1 MDCWW
6 CCCTSIPHFS
16 FLREREIRKS
26 ADDFFFYFSA
36 QTFIRDEVQA
46 AASSSPSHKSD
57 VTRDVTAKEERERG
71 RRTTRRERKESL
83 EGGYQGG
90 VADGVDVKDFA
101 AMKLGVEGMV
111 VEDGVR
117 GEGEDDGEDDEED
130 DGEDDGEGETCGGEG
145 KVTDYSGE
153 VGGTQRS

>member
-1 MDCWW
+1 M
-6 CCCTSIPHFS
+6 
-16 FLREREIRKS
+16 
-26 ADDFFFYFSA
+26 
-36 QTFIRDEVQA
+36 QA
-46 AASSSPSHKSD
+46 AASSSPSHQSD

-71 RRTTRRERKESL
+71 RRTTRGEGKGSL

-117 GEGEDDGEDDEED
+117 GEGEDDEED

>member
-1 MDCWW
+1 M
-6 CCCTSIPHFS
+6 H
-16 FLREREIRKS
+16 
-26 ADDFFFYFSA
+26 
-36 QTFIRDEVQA
+36 A
-46 AASSSPSHKSD
+46 AASSSPSQKSD

-71 RRTTRRERKESL
+71 RRTTRRERQGSL

-117 GEGEDDGEDDEED
+117 GEGEDDGEDD
-130 DGEDDGEGETCGGEG
+130 GEGETCGGEG

>member
-1 MDCWW
+1 M
-6 CCCTSIPHFS
+6 
-16 FLREREIRKS
+16 
-26 ADDFFFYFSA
+26 
-36 QTFIRDEVQA
+36 QA
-46 AASSSPSHKSD
+46 AASSSSSSSSPSHKSD
-57 VTRDVTAKEERERG
+57 VTRDVNAKEERERG

-111 VEDGVR
+111 VEDG
-117 GEGEDDGEDDEED
+117 
-130 DGEDDGEGETCGGEG
+130 EDDGEGETCGGEG

>member
-1 MDCWW
+1 M
-6 CCCTSIPHFS
+6 
-16 FLREREIRKS
+16 
-26 ADDFFFYFSA
+26 
-36 QTFIRDEVQA
+36 QA

-71 RRTTRRERKESL
+71 RRTTREKRKESL

-111 VEDGVR
+111 VEDG
-117 GEGEDDGEDDEED
+117 EGDGERDGED

>member
-1 MDCWW
+1 MII
-6 CCCTSIPHFS
+6 SS
-16 FLREREIRKS
+16 F
-26 ADDFFFYFSA
+26 FSA
-36 QTFIRDEVQA
+36 KTFIRDEVQA
-46 AASSSPSHKSD
+46 AAASSSSTSSSPSHQSD
-57 VTRDVTAKEERERG
+57 VTARDVNAKEESERG

-117 GEGEDDGEDDEED
+117 GEGEDDGE
-130 DGEDDGEGETCGGEG
+130 GETCGGEG

-153 VGGTQRS
+153 AGGTQRS